1 MIYGKYSQTQ
11 DKSDSFKTHSP
22 GSSPERPQ
30 TARKASPVKLKP
42 QLSASNK
49 ARVRL
54 LRETLKIEERN
65 KLNRVKERIKIID
78 NLWGSQTQD
87 FKFKRP
93 LKPKTHLAIEAR
105 SKISPIKR
113 SSSTGRLIHRNPSE
127 NTIKVIDEKYE
138 NLLMENTADE
148 QKYSLS

>member
-1 MIYGKYSQTQ
+1 MIYGKYFQTR
-11 DKSDSFKTHSP
+11 DKSDSFITPST
-22 GSSPERPQ
+22 GTSPERPQ
-30 TARKASPVKLKP
+30 TDRKASPIKLKP
-42 QLSASNK
+42 QLTSSNK

-54 LRETLKIEERN
+54 LSQTLKIEERN
-65 KLNRVKERIKIID
+65 KLNRVQERNKILD
-78 NLWGSQTQD
+78 NLWGSQIHE

-93 LKPKTHLAIEAR
+93 LKPKSHLAIEAR

-127 NTIKVIDEKYE
+127 NTIKFIDEKYE
-138 NLLMENTADE
+138 TLLMENTSDE